1 MRKRSYYNIPTTF
14 SFFKSGDILVVV
26 YCKETIIYRFEGI
39 CIAIRRK
46 LLKELDTVLCIRNIL
61 FGIGIELSITYYF
74 HRIYFL
80 SIMDYKRKEF
90 RYKKSKLYYLR
101 SKINRASRVI

>member
-1 MRKRSYYNIPTTF
+1 MRKRFLSNSSSTF
-14 SFFKSGDILVVV
+14 TFFKSGDILVVV

-39 CIAIRRK
+39 CIALRHK
-46 LLKELDTVLCIRNIL
+46 CLQQVNTALTLRNIV
-61 FGIGIELSITYYF
+61 FGIGIELCITYYF

-80 SIMDYKRKEF
+80 SIMDYKRKQF

-101 SKINRASRVI
+101 GKINRASRII